1 MYVSARGWLFW
12 NTSVVKMGDD
22 SKADFNLNFE
32 DMDFLEIFNSDN
44 DRFTG
49 PQSNIKPGQSD
60 SCDQLQSKDSNNT
73 WICYSFECL
82 NKSNNHS

>member
-1 MYVSARGWLFW
+1 
-12 NTSVVKMGDD
+12 MGDD

-60 SCDQLQSKDSNNT
+60 SCDQLQSKGSNNT
-73 WICYSFECL
+73 
-82 NKSNNHS
+82 

>member
-1 MYVSARGWLFW
+1 MYVSARGWLFR

-32 DMDFLEIFNSDN
+32 DMDFLEMFNPDN

-49 PQSNIKPGQSD
+49 P
-60 SCDQLQSKDSNNT
+60 
-73 WICYSFECL
+73 
-82 NKSNNHS
+82 